1 MTMPARIRLMTRLP
15 LALLLTSHT
24 STTVRMPKPKAISMV
39 ICAPN
44 PAMMA
49 REAPKAEPLVA
60 PRMSGEA
67 MGFWKMPW

>member
-1 MTMPARIRLMTRLP
+1 MVARVPM
-15 LALLLTSHT
+15 
-24 STTVRMPKPKAISMV
+24 
-39 ICAPN
+39 

-67 MGFWKMPW
+67 MGF